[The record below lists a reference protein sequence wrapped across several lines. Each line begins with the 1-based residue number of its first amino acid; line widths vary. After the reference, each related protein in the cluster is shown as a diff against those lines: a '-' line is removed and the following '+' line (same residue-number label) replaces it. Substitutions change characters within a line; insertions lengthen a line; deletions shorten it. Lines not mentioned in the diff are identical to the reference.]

1 MIIQQ
6 PTLYTEKKHIG
17 KIIDTVMKKVLRQ
30 FEINQAGVEKLKS
43 MWSRHPIKFI
53 CGSDG
58 WLKDSSGTSGY
69 MLFLSDSKDPLVTG
83 LFSEHQSD
91 NTASSTRLEMLA
103 QLSVK
108 YLFGHLF
115 EVKGEPISSI
125 ILVSL
130 VTDSQA
136 SNLIM
141 DNLENITG
149 PSTDISLGLGKRH
162 HGRSF

>member
-1 MIIQQ
+1 
-6 PTLYTEKKHIG
+6 
-17 KIIDTVMKKVLRQ
+17 
-30 FEINQAGVEKLKS
+30 
-43 MWSRHPIKFI
+43 
-53 CGSDG
+53 
-58 WLKDSSGTSGY
+58 

-115 EVKGEPISSI
+115 EVKGELISSI

-149 PSTDISLGLGKRH
+149 PSTDISLGLGETPSWQEFLVWGTKDWLSSLGRKSLCVQTYNRQWPLKRIL
-162 HGRSF
+162 GGNN